1 MHLPG
6 ILHTLWVLLYECA
19 PFPGAQPGP
28 GLRPQ
33 PWQHRSRARMSSGC
47 AQRDYCARPWWGNFP
62 WHGSATGW
70 LWEGTALLLLLK
82 RGQLRSS
89 DSAHFPSGASSILG
103 NTVIKKERKKKN
115 PKNKRTTNRA
125 GEWAEAHKEHMLRF
139 TSLAVLL
146 AGHIASSWHSI
157 QQQSQRQGPLPPG
170 NRFWVGFEQRKEW
183 APEEMVQG
191 LNTSKYICVRLTVT
205 ASSGSF
211 RHGLKA
217 GF

>member
-1 MHLPG
+1 MPAIHLPG

-28 GLRPQ
+28 GLRPL

-47 AQRDYCARPWWGNFP
+47 AQRGYCARPWWGNFP

-103 NTVIKKERKKKN
+103 NTVIKKERKKK
-115 PKNKRTTNRA
+115 PKKQKNNKQGRWVSRSTQRA
-125 GEWAEAHKEHMLRF
+125 HAAFYQSGCAACWTHRQQLAQHPTAKPEAGPAPSWQQILGWVWAKKG
-139 TSLAVLL
+139 V
-146 AGHIASSWHSI
+146 GSWGDGARSEPIKIHLCAADSHCI
-157 QQQSQRQGPLPPG
+157 QQVIQA
-170 NRFWVGFEQRKEW
+170 W
-183 APEEMVQG
+183 
-191 LNTSKYICVRLTVT
+191 T
-205 ASSGSF
+205 
-211 RHGLKA
+211 
-217 GF
+217 